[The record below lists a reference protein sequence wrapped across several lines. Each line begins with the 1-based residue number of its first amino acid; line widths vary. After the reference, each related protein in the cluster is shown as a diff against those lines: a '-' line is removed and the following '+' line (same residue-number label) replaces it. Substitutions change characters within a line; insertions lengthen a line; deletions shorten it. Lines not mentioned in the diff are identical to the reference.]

1 MYLNH
6 TSPLTW
12 AEFLKH
18 SSLATPL
25 SLVCNAYMAWGYIQS
40 LEPGQPTKGH
50 IAENDSLSSVA
61 QNSMVPCG
69 PLEYLCNPCWNVA
82 WFGFEQE
89 PQLFMSAGSL
99 PWPESTV
106 LQKWL

>member
-6 TSPLTW
+6 TGLLTW

-18 SSLATPL
+18 SSPLAILP

-40 LEPGQPTKGH
+40 LAHGQPTKGH

-61 QNSMVPCG
+61 LNSMVTCW
-69 PLEYLCNPCWNVA
+69 PLKHLCNPCWNGA
-82 WFGFEQE
+82 
-89 PQLFMSAGSL
+89 
-99 PWPESTV
+99 
-106 LQKWL
+106 